1 MEANTLVA
9 SFTILWLSGEEHKT
23 EDSKARDFLAKS
35 EDIRTTRRQ
44 PLSQRKRN
52 EAIAKNETDFF
63 KCVIS
68 MREFLIKSR
77 NLTEPDLTTQNRAHS
92 TERRTI
98 QLTKRF
104 LAETIKAPAVN
115 YVSPGSPQVE
125 PVNVPP
131 VEQINLPPPEITPV
145 TSRPRRVTQVPRHLS
160 ADGNSRIT
168 PPDRRTRLPCT
179 RSR

>member
-1 MEANTLVA
+1 
-9 SFTILWLSGEEHKT
+9 
-23 EDSKARDFLAKS
+23 
-35 EDIRTTRRQ
+35 
-44 PLSQRKRN
+44 
-52 EAIAKNETDFF
+52 
-63 KCVIS
+63 

-92 TERRTI
+92 TERQTI

-131 VEQINLPPPEITPV
+131 VEQINLPPPEITPLHGGK
-145 TSRPRRVTQVPRHLS
+145 TLPGSESGEKMLRESRKRFPRPDPEKHFGYRIILLKAGKQCQTEEETNEAKDPVASKEALMRVAQAEALEASKASRTQK
-160 ADGNSRIT
+160 DKN
-168 PPDRRTRLPCT
+168 DWMF
-179 RSR
+179 